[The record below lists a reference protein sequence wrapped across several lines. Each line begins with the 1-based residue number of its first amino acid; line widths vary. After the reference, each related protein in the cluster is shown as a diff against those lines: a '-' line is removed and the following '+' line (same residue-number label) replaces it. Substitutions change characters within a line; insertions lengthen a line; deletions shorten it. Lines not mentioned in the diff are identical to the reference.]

1 MKAMPA
7 PAQRLSTLTR
17 QFSIAA
23 ATGGLL
29 ALAGCSVASIER
41 PHYDVTEVESFKTAG
56 APSRVMML
64 EIVDTNNSFTDDF
77 WSAAMSNHGYPPRLR
92 FVTDPADIQDGE
104 TIKPENRMVA
114 VVNPEQ
120 STMRG
125 KLCTDPKS
133 LPMDETSDRVTVR
146 FGFCVGDKIISET
159 RAHFNAAQ
167 FAKQVEN
174 NADTVNY
181 QLFPRHLGNDDD
193 RYCSPFLPSC

>member
-1 MKAMPA
+1 MSA
-7 PAQRLSTLTR
+7 PASRLSKLTR
-17 QFSIAA
+17 PFSIAVA
-23 ATGGLL
+23 ASGLL
-29 ALAGCSVASIER
+29 AIAGCNIAVIER
-41 PHYDVTEVESFKTAG
+41 AHYEVSEVDSFRTAG

-64 EIVDTNNSFTDDF
+64 EIVDANNTFTDDF

-92 FVTDPADIQDGE
+92 FVTDPADIADGE

-167 FAKQVEN
+167 LAEQVEN

-181 QLFPRHLGNDDD
+181 QLFPRHLRNNDD

>member
-1 MKAMPA
+1 MKPRAS
-7 PAQRLSTLTR
+7 RLFKLKR
-17 QFSIAA
+17 PLSIAA
-23 ATGGLL
+23 AASSL
-29 ALAGCSVASIER
+29 ALLAGCNIAAIER
-41 PHYDVTEVESFKTAG
+41 AHYEVTEVESFKKAG

-64 EIVDTNNSFTDDF
+64 EIVDANNTFTDGF

-92 FVTDPADIQDGE
+92 FVTDPADIKDGE

-125 KLCTDPKS
+125 KLCSDPKS
-133 LPMDETSDRVTVR
+133 LVMDETSDTVTVR

-159 RAHFNAAQ
+159 RAHFNKDR
-167 FAKQVEN
+167 FAEQVEN

-181 QLFPRHLGNDDD
+181 QLFPRHLRNNDD
-193 RYCSPFLPSC
+193 RYCSPFLPNC